1 MSLLQKLNNQHIG
14 YVSAIIAAIL
24 FGSVS
29 TITKPVL
36 EDLNAFSVS
45 SLTYII
51 AGLTI
56 VPFLK
61 FSFTNTSPTTNPHS
75 NNNNSNTLDSTDNT
89 FNKERKWT
97 NNNRKNYFLLLL
109 TSLCGAVIAPIL
121 FFYGLSI
128 TSASDSS
135 ILINGEILFSILLA
149 IVFFNEKLIRREI
162 LALILVLAGIVILTT
177 NMQFLSLSSSNSFL
191 QFNIGNILIVGA
203 TLFWALDN
211 NISKI
216 LSKTIHIPQIIVLKT
231 LIGGSILFILFI
243 IIFGIEDLVDTITVV
258 HIPYLVFAGS
268 MGFGAS
274 LFFFLHSLKRIGTVK
289 TMLLFST
296 SSIFGM
302 IFAKAFLN
310 ESITMYQI
318 FAIGAILSGCY
329 LIKR

>member
-1 MSLLQKLNNQHIG
+1 MSLIQRLKNEHIG
-14 YVSAIIAAIL
+14 YASAIIAAIL

-51 AGLTI
+51 AGLSL

-61 FSFTNTSPTTNPHS
+61 FSSTNS
-75 NNNNSNTLDSTDNT
+75 NSNNNTLEPINNNSNKKRNWTDN
-89 FNKERKWT
+89 
-97 NNNRKNYFLLLL
+97 NNNKKKNYFLLLL
-109 TSLCGAVIAPIL
+109 TSLCGAVIAPTL
-121 FFYGLSI
+121 FFSGLSN

-135 ILINGEILFSILLA
+135 ILINGEVFFSILLA

-162 LALILVLAGIVILTT
+162 VALILVLVGIVILTT
-177 NMQFLSLSSSNSFL
+177 NMEFLSSNSFIEL
-191 QFNIGNILIVGA
+191 SIGNILVVGS

-216 LSKTIHIPQIIVLKT
+216 LSKTIHIPKIIVLKT

-243 IIFGIEDLVDTITVV
+243 IIFGINDFINTITIF

-274 LFFFLHSLKRIGTVK
+274 LFFFLNSLKRIGTIK
-289 TMLLFST
+289 TILLFST

-302 IFAKAFLN
+302 IFAKIFLN
-310 ESITMYQI
+310 ENITIYQI
-318 FAIGAILSGCY
+318 IAVGVILSGCY

>member
-1 MSLLQKLNNQHIG
+1 MSLLQKLKNEQIG
-14 YVSAIIAAIL
+14 YLSAIIAAIL

-61 FSFTNTSPTTNPHS
+61 FSFTNTNPTTNFNS
-75 NNNNSNTLDSTDNT
+75 NNINSNTLDSTDNT
-89 FNKERKWT
+89 LNKESKWT
-97 NNNRKNYFLLLL
+97 NNNRKNYSLLLL
-109 TSLCGAVIAPIL
+109 TSLCGAVIAPTL
-121 FFYGLSI
+121 FFYGLSN

-135 ILINGEILFSILLA
+135 ILINGEILCSILLA

-162 LALILVLAGIVILTT
+162 LALILVLAGILILTT
-177 NMQFLSLSSSNSFL
+177 NMQFLSLSNSFL
-191 QFNIGNILIVGA
+191 QFNLGNILIVSA

-216 LSKTIHIPQIIVLKT
+216 ISKTINVPKIIVLKT

-243 IIFGIEDLVDTITVV
+243 IIFGINELINTITIY
-258 HIPYLVFAGS
+258 HIPYLVFVGS

-274 LFFFLHSLKRIGTVK
+274 LFFFLHSLKRIGTIK
-289 TMLLFST
+289 TILLFST

-302 IFAKAFLN
+302 IFAKVFLN
-310 ESITMYQI
+310 ESITIYQI
-318 FAIGAILSGCY
+318 IAVGAILFGCY
-329 LIKR
+329 LVKR

>member
-1 MSLLQKLNNQHIG
+1 MSLLQRLKNKHIG
-14 YVSAIIAAIL
+14 YLSAIIAAIL

-45 SLTYII
+45 FLTYII
-51 AGLTI
+51 AGLSL

-61 FSFTNTSPTTNPHS
+61 FSSTNS
-75 NNNNSNTLDSTDNT
+75 NNNTIESTENTLSN
-89 FNKERKWT
+89 EIKWT
-97 NNNRKNYFLLLL
+97 NKNNKKNYSLLLL

-121 FFYGLSI
+121 FFYGLSN

-162 LALILVLAGIVILTT
+162 VALILVLAGIIILTT
-177 NMQFLSLSSSNSFL
+177 NMEFLSLSSSNSFI
-191 QFNIGNILIVGA
+191 QFNIANILIVGA
-203 TLFWALDN
+203 TIFWALDN

-243 IIFGIEDLVDTITVV
+243 IIFGINELINTITIY

-274 LFFFLHSLKRIGTVK
+274 LFFFLHSLKRIGTIK
-289 TMLLFST
+289 TILLFST

-302 IFAKAFLN
+302 IFAKVFLN
-310 ESITMYQI
+310 ESITIYQI
-318 FAIGAILSGCY
+318 IAVAAILFGCY
-329 LIKR
+329 LVKR

>member
-1 MSLLQKLNNQHIG
+1 MSLLQRLKNKHIG
-14 YVSAIIAAIL
+14 YLSAIIAAIL

-51 AGLTI
+51 AGLSL

-61 FSFTNTSPTTNPHS
+61 FSSTNSNPNPNS
-75 NNNNSNTLDSTDNT
+75 NNNTIESTENTLN
-89 FNKERKWT
+89 NVIKWT
-97 NNNRKNYFLLLL
+97 NKNNKKNYSLLLL

-121 FFYGLSI
+121 FFYGLSN

-149 IVFFNEKLIRREI
+149 IVFFNEKLIKREI
-162 LALILVLAGIVILTT
+162 IAVILVLFGIVILTT
-177 NMQFLSLSSSNSFL
+177 NMQFSNSFL
-191 QFNIGNILIVGA
+191 ELNIGNILIVGA

-216 LSKTIHIPQIIVLKT
+216 ISKTIHIPKIIVLKS
-231 LIGGSILFILFI
+231 LIGGSLLFILTMV
-243 IIFGIEDLVDTITVV
+243 IFGIEEFEVDIF

-268 MGFGAS
+268 MGFGVS
-274 LFFFLHSLKRIGTVK
+274 LFFFLNSLKRIGTVK

-302 IFAKAFLN
+302 IFATIFLN
-310 ESITMYQI
+310 ENITIYQI
-318 FAIGAILSGCY
+318 IAVAVILSGCY
-329 LIKR
+329 LVKR

>member
-1 MSLLQKLNNQHIG
+1 MSLLQRLKNKHIG
-14 YVSAIIAAIL
+14 YLSAIIAAIL

-45 SLTYII
+45 FLTYII
-51 AGLTI
+51 AGLSL

-61 FSFTNTSPTTNPHS
+61 FSSTNS
-75 NNNNSNTLDSTDNT
+75 NNNTIESTENTLSN
-89 FNKERKWT
+89 EIKWT
-97 NNNRKNYFLLLL
+97 NKNNKKSYSLLFL

-121 FFYGLSI
+121 FFYGLSN

-162 LALILVLAGIVILTT
+162 VALILVLAGIVILTT
-177 NMQFLSLSSSNSFL
+177 NMEFLSLSSSNSFI
-191 QFNIGNILIVGA
+191 QFNIANILIVGA
-203 TLFWALDN
+203 TIFWALDN

-243 IIFGIEDLVDTITVV
+243 LIFGINELINTITIY

-274 LFFFLHSLKRIGTVK
+274 LFFFLHSLKRIGTIK
-289 TMLLFST
+289 TILLFST

-302 IFAKAFLN
+302 IFAKVFLN
-310 ESITMYQI
+310 ESITIYQI
-318 FAIGAILSGCY
+318 IAVAAILFGCY
-329 LIKR
+329 LVKR

>member
-1 MSLLQKLNNQHIG
+1 MSHLPILKNKNIG

-29 TITKPVL
+29 TITKPIL

-51 AGLTI
+51 AGLSL

-61 FSFTNTSPTTNPHS
+61 FSSSNPNPNPNPNSNILDSAGNNLNNQRKWTS
-75 NNNNSNTLDSTDNT
+75 NNN
-89 FNKERKWT
+89 K
-97 NNNRKNYFLLLL
+97 KNYSLLLL
-109 TSLCGAVIAPIL
+109 TSFCGAVIAPVL
-121 FFYGLSI
+121 FFYGLSN

-162 LALILVLAGIVILTT
+162 VALILVVAGIVILTT
-177 NMQFLSLSSSNSFL
+177 NMQYLSLSSSNSFL
-191 QFNIGNILIVGA
+191 QFNIGNLLIVGS
-203 TLFWALDN
+203 TIFWALDN

-216 LSKTIHIPQIIVLKT
+216 LSKNIHIPQVIVLKT
-231 LIGGSILFILFI
+231 LIGGSILFIFFI
-243 IIFGIEDLVDTITVV
+243 IIFGINDLINTITIY

-274 LFFFLHSLKRIGTVK
+274 LFFFLHSLKRIGTIK
-289 TMLLFST
+289 TILLFST

-302 IFAKAFLN
+302 IFAKVFLN
-310 ESITMYQI
+310 ENISIYQI
-318 FAIGAILSGCY
+318 IAVGVILAGCY
-329 LIKR
+329 FIRR

>member
-1 MSLLQKLNNQHIG
+1 MSLLQKLKNEHIG

-61 FSFTNTSPTTNPHS
+61 FSFTNDNPTTNIKNFEP
-75 NNNNSNTLDSTDNT
+75 DSTL
-89 FNKERKWT
+89 NKKRKWT
-97 NNNRKNYFLLLL
+97 NNNKKNYSLLLL
-109 TSLCGAVIAPIL
+109 TSLCGAVIAPTL
-121 FFYGLSI
+121 FFYGLSN

-135 ILINGEILFSILLA
+135 ILINGEILFSILLT

-162 LALILVLAGIVILTT
+162 LALILVLAGILILTT
-177 NMQFLSLSSSNSFL
+177 NMQFLSLSNSLL
-191 QFNIGNILIVGA
+191 QFNLGNILIVGA

-216 LSKTIHIPQIIVLKT
+216 ISKTIHVPKIIVLKT
-231 LIGGSILFILFI
+231 LIGGLILFILFI
-243 IIFGIEDLVDTITVV
+243 FIFGINDLIDTITIL

-302 IFAKAFLN
+302 IFAIVFLN
-310 ESITMYQI
+310 ESVTIYQI
-318 FAIGAILSGCY
+318 FAIGAILFGCY
-329 LIKR
+329 LVKR

>member
-1 MSLLQKLNNQHIG
+1 MSLLQRLKNKHIG
-14 YVSAIIAAIL
+14 YLSAIIAAIL

-51 AGLTI
+51 AGLSL

-61 FSFTNTSPTTNPHS
+61 FSSTNSNSNPNS
-75 NNNNSNTLDSTDNT
+75 NNNTIESTENTLN
-89 FNKERKWT
+89 NVIKWT
-97 NNNRKNYFLLLL
+97 NKNNKKNYSLLLF

-121 FFYGLSI
+121 FFYGLSN

-149 IVFFNEKLIRREI
+149 IVFFNEKLIKREI
-162 LALILVLAGIVILTT
+162 IAVILVLFGIVIITT
-177 NMQFLSLSSSNSFL
+177 NMQFSNSFL
-191 QFNIGNILIVGA
+191 ELNIGNILIVSA

-216 LSKTIHIPQIIVLKT
+216 ISKTIHIPKIIVLKS
-231 LIGGSILFILFI
+231 LIGGSLLFMLTMV
-243 IIFGIEDLVDTITVV
+243 IFGIEEFEVDIF

-268 MGFGAS
+268 MGFGVS
-274 LFFFLHSLKRIGTVK
+274 LFFFLNSLKRIGTVK

-302 IFAKAFLN
+302 IFATLFLN
-310 ESITMYQI
+310 ENITIYQI
-318 FAIGAILSGCY
+318 IAVVVILSRCY
-329 LIKR
+329 LVKR

>member
-1 MSLLQKLNNQHIG
+1 MSLLQRLKNKHIG
-14 YVSAIIAAIL
+14 YLSAIIAAIL

-51 AGLTI
+51 AGLSL

-61 FSFTNTSPTTNPHS
+61 FSSTNSNSNPNS
-75 NNNNSNTLDSTDNT
+75 NNNTIESTENTLN
-89 FNKERKWT
+89 NVIKWT
-97 NNNRKNYFLLLL
+97 NKNNKKNYSLLLL

-121 FFYGLSI
+121 FFYGLSN

-149 IVFFNEKLIRREI
+149 IVFFNEKLIKREI
-162 LALILVLAGIVILTT
+162 IAVILVLFGIVILTT
-177 NMQFLSLSSSNSFL
+177 NMQFSNSFL
-191 QFNIGNILIVGA
+191 ELNIGNILIVGA

-216 LSKTIHIPQIIVLKT
+216 ISKTIHIPKIIVLKS
-231 LIGGSILFILFI
+231 LIGGSLLFMLTMV
-243 IIFGIEDLVDTITVV
+243 IFGIEEFEVDIF
-258 HIPYLVFAGS
+258 HISYLVFAGS
-268 MGFGAS
+268 MGFGVS
-274 LFFFLHSLKRIGTVK
+274 LFFFLNSLKRIGTVK

-302 IFAKAFLN
+302 IFATIFLN
-310 ESITMYQI
+310 ENITIYQI
-318 FAIGAILSGCY
+318 IAVAVILSGCY
-329 LIKR
+329 LVKR

>member
-1 MSLLQKLNNQHIG
+1 MSLIQRLKNEHIG
-14 YVSAIIAAIL
+14 YASAIIAAIL

-36 EDLNAFSVS
+36 EDINAFSVS

-51 AGLTI
+51 AGLSL

-61 FSFTNTSPTTNPHS
+61 FSSTNS
-75 NNNNSNTLDSTDNT
+75 NSNNNTLELINNNSNKKRNWTDN
-89 FNKERKWT
+89 
-97 NNNRKNYFLLLL
+97 NNNNKKKNYFLLLL
-109 TSLCGAVIAPIL
+109 TSLCGAVIAPTL
-121 FFYGLSI
+121 FFSGLSN

-135 ILINGEILFSILLA
+135 ILINGEVFFSILLA
-149 IVFFNEKLIRREI
+149 IVIFNEKLIRREI
-162 LALILVLAGIVILTT
+162 VALILVLVGIVILTT
-177 NMQFLSLSSSNSFL
+177 NMEFLSSNSFIEL
-191 QFNIGNILIVGA
+191 SIGNILVVGS

-216 LSKTIHIPQIIVLKT
+216 LSKTIHIPKIIVLKT

-243 IIFGIEDLVDTITVV
+243 IIFGINDFINTITIF

-274 LFFFLHSLKRIGTVK
+274 LFFFLNSLKRIGTIK
-289 TMLLFST
+289 TILLFST

-302 IFAKAFLN
+302 IFAKIFLN
-310 ESITMYQI
+310 ENITIYQI
-318 FAIGAILSGCY
+318 IAVGVILSGCY

>member
-1 MSLLQKLNNQHIG
+1 MSLLQRLKNKHIG
-14 YVSAIIAAIL
+14 YVSAIIAAML

-36 EDLNAFSVS
+36 DDLNAFSVS
-45 SLTYII
+45 SLTYLI
-51 AGLTI
+51 AGLSL

-61 FSFTNTSPTTNPHS
+61 FSFTNPNP
-75 NNNNSNTLDSTDNT
+75 NNNILDDTNDNSNK
-89 FNKERKWT
+89 NKKLP
-97 NNNRKNYFLLLL
+97 NKNKKIYFLLLL
-109 TSLCGAVIAPIL
+109 TSFSGAVIAPTL
-121 FFYGLSI
+121 FFYGLSN

-135 ILINGEILFSILLA
+135 ILINGEILFSVILAL
-149 IVFFNEKLIRREI
+149 VFFNEKIIRREI
-162 LALILVLAGIVILTT
+162 AALILVLAGIIILAT
-177 NMQFLSLSSSNSFL
+177 NMQFLSSSYTFLS
-191 QFNIGNILIVGA
+191 FNIGNMLIVGS

-216 LSKTIHIPQIIVLKT
+216 LSKTIHIPKIIVLKT

-243 IIFGIEDLVDTITVV
+243 IIFGIDELNNTITIF

-274 LFFFLHSLKRIGTVK
+274 LFFFLHSLKRIGIIK
-289 TMLLFST
+289 TILLFST

-302 IFAKAFLN
+302 IFAKVFLN
-310 ESITMYQI
+310 ENITIYQI
-318 FAIGAILSGCY
+318 IAVGVILFGCY